1 MLTNE
6 NFVER
11 LKQENLASKN
21 GIADFMKNTNFEE
34 KLRKFNSKV
43 TSNNTS
49 HAEAEKK
56 LNDHITSYTKLI
68 NVGKTYINKRIHK
81 ILDKCS

>member
-6 NFVER
+6 NFAER

-21 GIADFMKNTNFEE
+21 GIADFMKNTNFEG
-34 KLRKFNSKV
+34 KLRKINSKV

-56 LNDHITSYTKLI
+56 LNDHITPYTKLI

>member
-6 NFVER
+6 NFAER
-11 LKQENLASKN
+11 LKQANLASKN
-21 GIADFMKNTNFEE
+21 DIADFKKNTNFEE
-34 KLRKFNSKV
+34 KLRKINSKV

-49 HAEAEKK
+49 FTEAEKK
-56 LNDHITSYTKLI
+56 LNALITSYTKLI
-68 NVGKTYINKRIHK
+68 NVVKTYINKRIHK